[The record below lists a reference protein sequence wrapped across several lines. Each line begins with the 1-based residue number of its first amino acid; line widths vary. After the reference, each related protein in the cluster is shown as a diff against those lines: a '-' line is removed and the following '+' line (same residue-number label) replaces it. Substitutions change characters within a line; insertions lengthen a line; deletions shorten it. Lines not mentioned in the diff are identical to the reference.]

1 MCLLWLVLQ
10 TWNEYVTYRCHVLV
24 FLLNLLQTQKR
35 QKMTI
40 KWVSSVEKL
49 AHFPKLQVCDLG
61 IGSLRAIMEIAA
73 KLLLMS
79 SSSWKNI
86 WIVSAAYCLWM
97 FILMSLIGCVRLVLQ
112 CSSHGFCCFCLR
124 TEGTCLVTLWDKYYP
139 VKLIFRTGRWT
150 FRSLSDLALV

>member
-10 TWNEYVTYRCHVLV
+10 TWNEYVTYRCHVPV
-24 FLLNLLQTQKR
+24 FLLNLLQTPKTKNDYQMSLSCGK
-35 QKMTI
+35 TGP
-40 KWVSSVEKL
+40 
-49 AHFPKLQVCDLG
+49 FPKAQVCDLG
-61 IGSLRAIMEIAA
+61 IGSLNVIMEISA

-139 VKLIFRTGRWT
+139 VKLIFRTERWT